1 MRLIT
6 SVVGADPGSFLSAV
20 GLEVTEA
27 AILAAMMEDR
37 GAKWYV
43 ISEWRLKVSL
53 LSCGEGGE
61 SER

>member
-1 MRLIT
+1 VRLIT
-6 SVVGADPGSFLSAV
+6 SVAGADPDCLLSAV

-27 AILAAMMEDR
+27 ANLAAMMEDR

-43 ISEWRLKVSL
+43 ISGWRLELSL
-53 LSCGEGGE
+53 LSCVEGGE